1 MRMTGDIAEAL
12 RNIGAGLAI
21 GLGAIGPGIGIGL
34 LAAKAMESLGRNP
47 EAAGPIQQNMILAIA
62 FAEAI
67 AIYALVVAV
76 IIKFV

>member
-1 MRMTGDIAEAL
+1 MLEGDIA
-12 RNIGAGLAI
+12 NIGAGLAI
-21 GLGAIGPGIGIGL
+21 GIGAIGPGIGIGL

-47 EAAGPIQQNMILAIA
+47 EAAGAIQQNMILAIA
-62 FAEAI
+62 FTEAI